1 LRTIAAYVIAY
12 LVIAVAPCC
21 QMAQAAEDSAK
32 SRLQHVLDEYVAQRS
47 DAEGIS
53 GAALTLDAGS
63 RHPIL
68 SVFSGRDGLSG
79 AKPIG
84 SETLFQ
90 IGSNTKH
97 FTAALVLKLEAMG
110 KLDIHQTVGHWLPQ
124 YRTWRDTTIQS
135 LLNMTSA
142 IPNYSETQEIGQI
155 EAADIHHQF
164 PPRALIAAVDPGE
177 GWHLPTPSGWFY
189 SNTNDILASLII
201 ERASGMSYETALR
214 KLILEPLQLRDTF
227 YSDGPYPRA
236 VLNRVPRGLYENQDC
251 LDYQPKPCGRSTL
264 APLIGQDMRTQN
276 LSWAAA
282 AGGMISNP
290 RDLDRWVRDLF
301 SLRMFPKKQFDEMTS
316 MVSDKTGLSISDVS
330 AADPSGFALNLGR
343 KYAPEPGGP
352 FWFYQGTTLGFRA
365 LFAYWPQHD
374 LVITAITNS
383 QPRTGQDQFA
393 PAVVDGA
400 RRIVQDAG
408 WLSGN

>member
-1 LRTIAAYVIAY
+1 
-12 LVIAVAPCC
+12 
-21 QMAQAAEDSAK
+21 MAQAAEDSAK
-32 SRLQHVLDEYVAQRS
+32 SRLQHLLDEYVAQRS

-236 VLNRVPRGLYENQDC
+236 VLKSACRAGSM
-251 LDYQPKPCGRSTL
+251 KTKTASTISQSL
-264 APLIGQDMRTQN
+264 
-276 LSWAAA
+276 AAA
-282 AGGMISNP
+282 
-290 RDLDRWVRDLF
+290 
-301 SLRMFPKKQFDEMTS
+301 
-316 MVSDKTGLSISDVS
+316 
-330 AADPSGFALNLGR
+330 
-343 KYAPEPGGP
+343 
-352 FWFYQGTTLGFRA
+352 
-365 LFAYWPQHD
+365 
-374 LVITAITNS
+374 
-383 QPRTGQDQFA
+383 QPW
-393 PAVVDGA
+393 
-400 RRIVQDAG
+400 RR
-408 WLSGN
+408 